1 MSIDY
6 YASETGYYNVQGH
19 TGSSPDLTVMIGK
32 VYTFDQTDETN
43 YYHPVGLAFY
53 PDGAHG
59 ADWGG
64 EERAEVEGPYLKY
77 KIDGAAA
84 TCPHA
89 GDTGLDCYEPEFFYP
104 RAVWS
109 EKSYSAE
116 LTVTQALADAS
127 CGGVIYYFCHIHSR
141 MSGRIIIKNADGS
154 DLSTTGFA
162 CPTELDL
169 YEPVEVD
176 AFDADCGT
184 YGAKDFAAG
193 GSSACDVNFLE
204 GTLDTTFENCL
215 QAIDCKMV
223 TEMRV
228 LGYDEHA
235 SAIATFMQ
243 QMIPHHLNAVNMA
256 KVLLKHAPLEVEG
269 VPDLTDILWNII
281 NVQNYQVHQF
291 RAYLAT
297 HPEYVKALDD
307 KGNPLDAT
315 SVGHHCSSSLASGVD
330 LTIEEGTASSG
341 ATSDIAGCDADST
354 VDADNAIYRHTVC
367 VKVNLFAGE
376 SGYYEFAGETGPSP
390 EITARIGHTLVFD
403 QSDPSNWYHP
413 IGFAYYP
420 DGAHGDE
427 WGGDERDEV
436 EGLGELLYKIDGEPT
451 TCPDAG
457 DTGLDCYEPEFFY
470 PRADCMAKKYSAELT
485 ITQEMADKSHGG
497 VIYYFC
503 HIHSKMS
510 GKIRI
515 LPEYGSDLDTSALD
529 NPDELTLYS
538 PVTLDGV
545 DLTCGTTDL
554 EEYAG
559 GGDHECDEA
568 YLCGDLDTTWEKCMQ
583 AIDCKMATEM
593 KSMTIADSTAKFAT
607 FCQQMI
613 PHHLNAVNMAKI
625 LITQVSESEIEGAME
640 DSELTNIL
648 YSIIN
653 VQNFQV
659 HQFRNYL
666 GSVGYYH
673 STTDLDDVSNTDG
686 GEDTNGGDNNDGG
699 ENTDGDSDLASGA
712 HTVASWVLVAT
723 IAPVLALGRL
733 VI

>member
-1 MSIDY
+1 
-6 YASETGYYNVQGH
+6 
-19 TGSSPDLTVMIGK
+19 MIGN
-32 VYTFDQTDETN
+32 VYTFDQTDVSN
-43 YYHPVGLAFY
+43 WYHPVGLAFY

-64 EERAEVEGPYLKY
+64 EERAEVEGPYLNY
-77 KIDGAAA
+77 YIDDAA
-84 TCPHA
+84 TTCPDA

-109 EKSYSAE
+109 EKRYTAE
-116 LTVTQALADAS
+116 LNVTQELAEAS
-127 CGGVIYYFCHIHSR
+127 CGGIIYYFCHIHSK
-141 MSGRIIIKNADGS
+141 MSGRIVIKNADGS
-154 DLSTTGFA
+154 DINTMGFA
-162 CPTELDL
+162 CPSELDL
-169 YEPVEVD
+169 YEPASTSD
-176 AFDADCGT
+176 FDAECGT
-184 YGAKDFAAG
+184 YEAVSFSAD
-193 GSSACDVNFLE
+193 GSSACDVSFLE

-215 QAIDCKMV
+215 QAIDCKML

-256 KVLLKHAPLEVEG
+256 KVLLKLAPSEVAEVE
-269 VPDLTDILWNII
+269 DLTDILWNII
-281 NVQNYQVHQF
+281 NIQNYQVHQF

-297 HPEYVKALDD
+297 HPSYTSASDD
-307 KGNPLDAT
+307 EGNPLGAT
-315 SVGHHCSSSLASGVD
+315 SVGHHCSSALASGVD
-330 LTIEEGTASSG
+330 LAIEEGTASSG
-341 ATSDIAGCDADST
+341 ATSDVAGCVASST
-354 VDADNAIYRHTVC
+354 HIC

-376 SGYYEFAGETGPSP
+376 GGYYEFAGETGPSP
-390 EITARIGHTLVFD
+390 EITARIGDTLVFD
-403 QSDPSNWYHP
+403 QTDQSNWYHP

-436 EGLGELLYKIDGEPT
+436 EGLGELLYKIDGEST

-470 PRADCMAKKYSAELT
+470 PRADWTAKSYSAELT
-485 ITQEMADKSHGG
+485 ITQEMADVSHGG

-515 LPEYGSDLDTSALD
+515 LNSDGSSLDTSALD
-529 NPDELTLYS
+529 NPDEVTLYS
-538 PVTLDGV
+538 PTTLDGV

-559 GGDHECDEA
+559 GGDYECNEA
-568 YLCGDLDTTWEKCMQ
+568 YLCGNLDTTWEKCMQ
-583 AIDCKMATEM
+583 AIDCKMATKM
-593 KSMTIADSTAKFAT
+593 KSMTVADSTDLVAT

-613 PHHLNAVNMAKI
+613 PHHLNAVNMAKV
-625 LITQVSESEIEGAME
+625 LMTQVTEPEIESAM
-640 DSELTNIL
+640 DDGELTNIL
-648 YSIIN
+648 YGIIN

-666 GSVGYYH
+666 GSVDYY
-673 STTDLDDVSNTDG
+673 TTTGNEGT
-686 GEDTNGGDNNDGG
+686 
-699 ENTDGDSDLASGA
+699 ASGA
-712 HTVASWVLVAT
+712 HGVAPWSLVVT
-723 IAPVLALGRL
+723 IAPVLALGWL